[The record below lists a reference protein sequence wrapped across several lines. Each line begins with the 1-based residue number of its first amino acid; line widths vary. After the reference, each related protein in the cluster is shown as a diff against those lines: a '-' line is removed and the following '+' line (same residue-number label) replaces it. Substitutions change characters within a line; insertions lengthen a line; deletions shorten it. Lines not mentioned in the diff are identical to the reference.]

1 MLKLVSAPNDR
12 GQSEE
17 GYAVFDHDR
26 CVGHIM
32 RTSQSPEGKPWF
44 WTIFVNCPDGM
55 NDRGYAA
62 SREEAIA
69 DFKALW
75 DKFTHQRAR

>member
-1 MLKLVSAPNDR
+1 
-12 GQSEE
+12 
-17 GYAVFDHDR
+17 
-26 CVGHIM
+26 
-32 RTSQSPEGKPWF
+32 
-44 WTIFVNCPDGM
+44 VNCPDGM

>member
-12 GQSEE
+12 GQSEK
-17 GYAVFDHDR
+17 GYAVF
-26 CVGHIM
+26 
-32 RTSQSPEGKPWF
+32 
-44 WTIFVNCPDGM
+44 FVNCPDGM

>member
-26 CVGHIM
+26 CVGHIL

-55 NDRGYAA
+55 IG
-62 SREEAIA
+62 REEAIT
-69 DFKALW
+69 DFKVLW

>member
-55 NDRGYAA
+55 SMG
-62 SREEAIA
+62 REEAIT
-69 DFKALW
+69 DFKVLW
-75 DKFTHQRAR
+75 DKFRHQRAR